1 MEQGVTA
8 VIMTM
13 LIVLVFIPAIYLG
26 ALQANREKVNDA
38 MYLASRC
45 LEDCVLSQD
54 EYSLEE
60 IAQGYAL
67 SEDPIM
73 RVRIDE
79 GKLFTQFDYVLYKNI
94 GNIEEYSKVAN
105 NILCKI
111 LVYPDRYV
119 VWDDVATASFFY
131 EDSDVDHAHDSVKNG
146 YYYYSYDEEYDE
158 VKAGIKDVSVSA
170 PKYFVYKNVDE
181 FGDDKA
187 ELLRRV
193 GDTTDP
199 GHYFYIN
206 AINDKV
212 RRFGDQRSWRNIDTF
227 INQYESG
234 FSHQLRLD
242 EGSTSANYEL
252 NKKISKPAEPRQL
265 STYDKNQVIIET
277 LNKEIA
283 YYTGGVKMDFINP
296 ASTVEKNIKATK
308 KDFNFFEGISL
319 IVIYRQPQFFNV
331 SNTMFNFSQYTAAGY
346 TLEN

>member
-26 ALQANREKVNDA
+26 SLQANREKVNDA

-94 GNIEEYSKVAN
+94 GNIEEYSKIAN

-119 VWDDVATASFFY
+119 IWDDVATASYFV
-131 EDSDVDHAHDSVKNG
+131 EAGDAASDTATKG
-146 YYYYSYDEEYDE
+146 YYYYSYDEEYKD
-158 VKAGIKDVSVSA
+158 VKAGLKDISVTA
-170 PKYFVYKNVDE
+170 PKYFVYKNVDDL
-181 FGDDKA
+181 GNDKA
-187 ELLRRV
+187 ELLRKSSD
-193 GDTTDP
+193 GS
-199 GHYFYIN
+199 GQGYYYIN

-212 RRFGDQRSWRNIDTF
+212 RKFGDQRSWRNIDTYITQF
-227 INQYESG
+227 ESG
-234 FSHQLRLD
+234 FAHEMNDYDTTHEKTKGQ
-242 EGSTSANYEL
+242 NV
-252 NKKISKPAEPRQL
+252 KKYATKKL
-265 STYDKNQVIIET
+265 TTYDKNQVIIET

-296 ASTVEKNIKATK
+296 ASTVEKNLKATK

-319 IVIYRQPQFFNV
+319 IVIYKQPSYFNV
-331 SNTMFNFSQYTAAGY
+331 SNTTFNFSQYTAAGY

>member
-26 ALQANREKVNDA
+26 SLQANREKVNDA
-38 MYLASRC
+38 MYLAARC
-45 LEDCVLSQD
+45 LEDCVLTTD
-54 EYSLEE
+54 DYSMEE

-94 GNIEEYSKVAN
+94 GNIEEYSKIAN

-119 VWDDVATASFFY
+119 VWDDVATASYFV
-131 EDSDVDHAHDSVKNG
+131 EEGNESSNTAKKG
-146 YYYYSYDEEYDE
+146 YYYYSYDEEYDD
-158 VKAGIKDVSVSA
+158 VKQGLKDISVTA
-170 PKYFVYKNVDE
+170 PKYFVYKNVNDQGE
-181 FGDDKA
+181 DKA
-187 ELLRRV
+187 ELLRKI
-193 GDTTDP
+193 GDETDP

-206 AINDKV
+206 AINDKI
-212 RRFGDQRSWRNIDTF
+212 RQFGDQRSWRNINTY

-234 FSHQLRLD
+234 FSHKMND
-242 EGSTSANYEL
+242 YDSVHGTSL
-252 NKKISKPAEPRQL
+252 GTNKKEYQTKHL
-265 STYDKNQVIIET
+265 TTYDKNQVVIET
-277 LNKEIA
+277 LNKEIS

-296 ASTVEKNIKATK
+296 ASTVEKNLKAAK

-319 IVIYRQPQFFNV
+319 IVIYKQPSYFNV
-331 SNTMFNFSQYTAAGY
+331 SNTTFNFSQYTAAGY

>member
-26 ALQANREKVNDA
+26 SLQANREKVNDA

-45 LEDCVLSQD
+45 LEDCVLTQD

-73 RVRIDE
+73 RIRIDE

-94 GNIEEYSKVAN
+94 GNIEEYSKIAN

-119 VWDDVATASFFY
+119 VWDDVATASYFV
-131 EDSDVDHAHDSVKNG
+131 ESGDASTDTATKG
-146 YYYYSYDEEYDE
+146 YYYYSYDEEYEE
-158 VKAGIKDVSVSA
+158 VKAGLKDIKVAA
-170 PKYFVYKNVDE
+170 PKYFVYKNVDDA
-181 FGDDKA
+181 GADSA
-187 ELLRRV
+187 ELLRKI
-193 GDTTDP
+193 GDTTDS

-206 AINDKV
+206 AINDKI
-212 RRFGDQRSWRNIDTF
+212 RRFGDQRSWRNIDTY
-227 INQYESG
+227 ISQYESG
-234 FSHQLRLD
+234 FAHKMSD
-242 EGSTSANYEL
+242 YNATTGIINET
-252 NKKISKPAEPRQL
+252 NKKEYATKHL

-277 LNKEIA
+277 LNKEIG

-296 ASTVEKNIKATK
+296 ASTVEKNLKATK

-319 IVIYRQPQFFNV
+319 IVIYKQPSYFNL
-331 SNTMFNFSQYTAAGY
+331 SDTTFNFSQYTAAGY